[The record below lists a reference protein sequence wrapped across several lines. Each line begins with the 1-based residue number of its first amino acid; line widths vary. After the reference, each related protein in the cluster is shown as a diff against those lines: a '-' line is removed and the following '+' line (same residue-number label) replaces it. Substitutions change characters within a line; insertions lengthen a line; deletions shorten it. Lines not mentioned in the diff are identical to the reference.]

1 MLIGL
6 VISLIFNSLFLIVV
20 IALFVMVR
28 RSDERADMY
37 HQQWSKWEHEY
48 WMVRSL
54 PQNQNLKLSWI
65 ADGKVTESPQEEE

>member
-6 VISLIFNSLFLIVV
+6 IISLIFNSLLLIVV
-20 IALFVMVR
+20 IALFVIANR
-28 RSDERADMY
+28 HDERADTY

-48 WMVRSL
+48 WMVRNL

-65 ADGKVTESPQEEE
+65 ADGKVEEPPQEGE